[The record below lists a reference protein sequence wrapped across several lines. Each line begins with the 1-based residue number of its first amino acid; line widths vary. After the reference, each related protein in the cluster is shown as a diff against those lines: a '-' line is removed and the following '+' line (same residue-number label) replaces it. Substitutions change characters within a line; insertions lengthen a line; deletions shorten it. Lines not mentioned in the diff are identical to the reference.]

1 MPCIVTLHSSKD
13 SLKIHITPT
22 LQRRE
27 TKRLSH
33 ASRKKWER
41 TGDGILYK
49 NRGVGRGKWMREE
62 REVGEIEGNYATML
76 NIS

>member
-41 TGDGILYK
+41 TGMVSCK
-49 NRGVGRGKWMREE
+49 NRGVGE
-62 REVGEIEGNYATML
+62 REVDEGGAGGGR
-76 NIS
+76 NIAKLRNNA

>member
-1 MPCIVTLHSSKD
+1 MPCIVTLHSSED

-33 ASRKKWER
+33 ASRKKLSGR
-41 TGDGILYK
+41 GQGMVFCK
-49 NRGVGRGKWMREE
+49 NRGVGE
-62 REVGEIEGNYATML
+62 REVDERGAGGGR
-76 NIS
+76 NIGKLRNNA